1 MARTTSGQ
9 VAAVLVD
16 SSLSSNGQ
24 GDYDGTTDLT
34 PYIDAA
40 CKKCSYKMLP
50 AAGWVPIER
59 AYKVGDVIETTQDL
73 DKLNGFVQD
82 PNSLQKIKVGKFMPL
97 HEDGQT
103 AQSYPAM
110 PAKARVVDIGEMSL
124 DELRQF
130 SEEEELGVDFD
141 KLKTAD
147 DARKA
152 VRAARKV
159 ATQ

>member
-1 MARTTSGQ
+1 MATMKFRLMHGTH
-9 VAAVLVD
+9 ACND
-16 SSLSSNGQ
+16 SFKGVCPKCREVGL
-24 GDYDGTTDLT
+24 LT
-34 PYIDAA
+34 DAA
-40 CKKCSYKMLP
+40 CKKCAHKMLP
-50 AAGWVPIER
+50 TAGWVPIER

-73 DKLNGFVQD
+73 DKMNGFVQD

-97 HEDGQT
+97 HEDGQV
-103 AQSYPAM
+103 AMAYPPM
-110 PAKARVVDIGEMSL
+110 AKARVVDIGEMSL